1 MRVLVTGMGGTIG
14 TRVTNLLEADQRVDE
29 ILGVDIDPPRR
40 RIHRAEFRRVDPRD
54 RRKLVRIVREFEPT
68 AVMHLGVYEPDAR
81 SGPKLAREL
90 THQFTVAALGAAAES
105 EHLDRMVVR
114 SGIEIY
120 GRGRGA
126 PTRPDESIVP
136 APTSAFGRSLL
147 ETENVARE
155 IGLVANAAVTALRCA
170 PIVGPHL
177 ASPLGRL
184 LRLPVV
190 PVGALSDLPF
200 SLLHERD
207 AAVAFASAL
216 ECGFDGPVNVVAD
229 GAVTPI
235 QAARIGG
242 RVVLPAFGPS
252 WWAASVLTEL
262 LGAPL
267 PSHVRELLVRGRTA
281 DGSFAQKTLGTSPEH
296 ATPDVVRDLFEWASV
311 TYLRGAEPEDDDA

>member
-1 MRVLVTGMGGTIG
+1 MRVLLTGMGGEIG
-14 TRVTNLLEADQRVDE
+14 TRVTNLLEADERVDE

-40 RIHRAEFRRVDPRD
+40 RIRRAEFRRVDPRD

-68 AVMHLGVYEPDAR
+68 AVVHLGVYEPDAR
-81 SGPKLAREL
+81 SGPRLAREL
-90 THQFTVAALGAAAES
+90 THHCAVAALGAAAECES
-105 EHLDRMVVR
+105 LDRIVVR
-114 SGIEIY
+114 SGIEVY

-147 ETENVARE
+147 EMENVARE
-155 IGLVANAAVTALRCA
+155 IGAVASAAVTAVRCA
-170 PIVGPHL
+170 PIVGPHM

-207 AAVAFASAL
+207 AAVAFTRAL
-216 ECGFDGPVNVVAD
+216 EAGYDGVVNVVAS

-235 QAARIGG
+235 QAARLGG
-242 RVVLPAFGPS
+242 RLILPALGPS
-252 WWAASVLTEL
+252 WWAASVFTEV

-267 PSHVRELLVRGRTA
+267 PAHVRELLVRGRTA
-281 DGSFAQKTLGTSPEH
+281 DGTLAHKLLGMTPEH
-296 ATPDVVRDLFEWASV
+296 TTPQVVRDLYEWATV
-311 TYLRGAEPEDDDA
+311 TYFRGAEDDAA